1 MRAWIVWGTGVLAY
15 IVGVL
20 HRTSFGVSGLDAA
33 DRYAASPSVL
43 SSFVVLQVVVYAAM
57 QIPAGVL
64 LDRVG
69 PRAMI
74 VTGALVMASGQ
85 MILAFTDS
93 LPVAV
98 AARAVVGVGDALTFI
113 SVLRLV
119 PKWFAPR
126 RVPLVSQLT
135 GIFGQ
140 VGQVLSAVPFLT
152 LLHGGGWSVA
162 YGAAAGSGVVVASAA
177 FLAVSNSP
185 DPGPDSAPRVTF
197 RETVRNISVVWSR
210 PGTRLGFFSHMG
222 TQFSITVFALMWGVP
237 YLSSAQGVSSAVVGA
252 LLTTSVVSA
261 IVSGIVVGILTGR
274 YPMRRSWMV
283 LAIMASNALMW
294 AVVLALPGPAP
305 TWLLFVLVIVIS
317 VGGPGS
323 AIGFDYARTFNP
335 SVALGTAQGMVN
347 IGGFLASLLVMQ
359 AMGAILNAMGGY
371 TFEAFRVAWL
381 TQYAV
386 WAVAATGVLVARR
399 KTRRDAGI
407 SPRTWREVR
416 ERMRSQRPAREPS
429 EP

>member
-15 IVGVL
+15 GVGVM

-33 DRYAASPSVL
+33 DRYSASPSVL

-74 VTGALVMASGQ
+74 VTGALVMAGGQ
-85 MILAFTDS
+85 LVLAFTEF
-93 LPVAV
+93 LPLAV

-119 PKWFAPR
+119 PRWFAPR
-126 RVPLVSQLT
+126 RVPVVSQLT
-135 GIFGQ
+135 GICGQ
-140 VGQVLSAVPFLT
+140 VGQVFSAVPFLS
-152 LLHGGGWSVA
+152 LLHGGGWSAA
-162 YGAAAGSGVVVASAA
+162 YGAAAAAGVIIALAA
-177 FLAVSNSP
+177 FVAVSNSP
-185 DPGPDSAPRVTF
+185 DSGAYVAQGTTL
-197 RETVRNISVVWSR
+197 RETVRGIGVVWSR

-237 YLSSAQGVSSAVVGA
+237 YLTSAQGVSSSVVGA

-261 IVSGIVVGILTGR
+261 IVAGVVVGILTGR

-283 LAIMASNALMW
+283 LAIMAGNATMW
-294 AVVLALPGPAP
+294 TVVLLLPGPAP
-305 TWLLFVLVIVIS
+305 TWLLFLLVIVIS

-359 AMGAILNAMGGY
+359 AMGSILNAFGGY
-371 TFEAFRVAWL
+371 TPEAFRVAWS
-381 TQYAV
+381 TQYVV
-386 WAVAATGVLVARR
+386 WIVAATGVLVSRR
-399 KTRRDAGI
+399 STRRDAGI
-407 SPRTWREVR
+407 RPRTWREVR
-416 ERMRSQRPAREPS
+416 ERMRSQSR
-429 EP
+429 

>member
-152 LLHGGGWSVA
+152 LLHGGGGPSLTA
-162 YGAAAGSGVVVASAA
+162 RPRAAGWWSRWPRS
-177 FLAVSNSP
+177 SPSRTRPIP
-185 DPGPDSAPRVTF
+185 DPA
-197 RETVRNISVVWSR
+197 
-210 PGTRLGFFSHMG
+210 
-222 TQFSITVFALMWGVP
+222 
-237 YLSSAQGVSSAVVGA
+237 
-252 LLTTSVVSA
+252 
-261 IVSGIVVGILTGR
+261 
-274 YPMRRSWMV
+274 
-283 LAIMASNALMW
+283 
-294 AVVLALPGPAP
+294 
-305 TWLLFVLVIVIS
+305 
-317 VGGPGS
+317 
-323 AIGFDYARTFNP
+323 
-335 SVALGTAQGMVN
+335 
-347 IGGFLASLLVMQ
+347 
-359 AMGAILNAMGGY
+359 
-371 TFEAFRVAWL
+371 
-381 TQYAV
+381 
-386 WAVAATGVLVARR
+386 ARR
-399 KTRRDAGI
+399 G
-407 SPRTWREVR
+407 
-416 ERMRSQRPAREPS
+416 
-429 EP
+429 

>member
-119 PKWFAPR
+119 P
-126 RVPLVSQLT
+126 
-135 GIFGQ
+135 
-140 VGQVLSAVPFLT
+140 
-152 LLHGGGWSVA
+152 
-162 YGAAAGSGVVVASAA
+162 
-177 FLAVSNSP
+177 SP
-185 DPGPDSAPRVTF
+185 S
-197 RETVRNISVVWSR
+197 
-210 PGTRLGFFSHMG
+210 
-222 TQFSITVFALMWGVP
+222 
-237 YLSSAQGVSSAVVGA
+237 
-252 LLTTSVVSA
+252 
-261 IVSGIVVGILTGR
+261 
-274 YPMRRSWMV
+274 
-283 LAIMASNALMW
+283 
-294 AVVLALPGPAP
+294 PA
-305 TWLLFVLVIVIS
+305 
-317 VGGPGS
+317 
-323 AIGFDYARTFNP
+323 
-335 SVALGTAQGMVN
+335 TA
-347 IGGFLASLLVMQ
+347 
-359 AMGAILNAMGGY
+359 
-371 TFEAFRVAWL
+371 
-381 TQYAV
+381 
-386 WAVAATGVLVARR
+386 AVAVGRR
-399 KTRRDAGI
+399 
-407 SPRTWREVR
+407 P
-416 ERMRSQRPAREPS
+416 
-429 EP
+429 

>member
-15 IVGVL
+15 VIGVL

-33 DRYAASPSVL
+33 DRYAAGPSVL
-43 SSFVVLQVVVYAAM
+43 SSFVVLQVVVYAGM

-74 VTGALVMASGQ
+74 VTGAMVMASGQ
-85 MILAFTDS
+85 LVLAFTES
-93 LPVAV
+93 LPLAV

-126 RVPLVSQLT
+126 RVPLLSQLT
-135 GIFGQ
+135 GILGQ
-140 VGQVLSAVPFLT
+140 IGQVLSAVPFLT
-152 LLHGGGWSVA
+152 LLHGAGWSAA
-162 YGAAAGSGVVVASAA
+162 YGAAAATGVLVAVAA
-177 FLAVSNSP
+177 FVAVSNSP
-185 DPGPDSAPRVTF
+185 DTGVESGPAQQASTF
-197 RETVRNISVVWSR
+197 RETVRGIGVVWSR

-237 YLSSAQGVSSAVVGA
+237 YLTSAQGVSSSVVGA

-294 AVVLALPGPAP
+294 GIVLALPGPAP
-305 TWLLFVLVIVIS
+305 TWLLFVLVVVIS

-371 TFEAFRVAWL
+371 TFDAFRVAWL

-386 WAVAATGVLVARR
+386 WAIAATGVLVARR
-399 KTRRDAGI
+399 KARRDAGI

-416 ERMRSQRPAREPS
+416 ERMRSQAR
-429 EP
+429 